1 MRLGDVMRTQS
12 TPTNGIDHTLVAVS
26 PRTTN
31 PLTPKPDISENEEGE
46 FEFVANSMSREDAAT
61 MLASQQFKAQLPEI
75 IRILDVPIPIASG
88 GEILFP
94 KTGYDPRFRS
104 YCPPDAP
111 VPLEIG
117 LDEARDGRLPFGK

>member
-1 MRLGDVMRTQS
+1 MRTQS

-61 MLASQQFKAQLPEI
+61 LLASQRFKARLPEI
-75 IRILDVPIPIASG
+75 IRLRCA
-88 GEILFP
+88 
-94 KTGYDPRFRS
+94 DPDRKRW
-104 YCPPDAP
+104 
-111 VPLEIG
+111 
-117 LDEARDGRLPFGK
+117 